1 MKAEDVIPLHVADVT
16 YPAQHPL
23 AGQTGSVMAFVVRH
37 PQGLLLV
44 DTGVGFGNP
53 WIDEHYQPQAWNIKD
68 AMYRKR
74 LDGDAVVMVVNT
86 HLHFDHSGQN
96 VEFPEIPILVQQDE
110 WEAAWV
116 EGYTMREWIDF
127 EEANYMRLRG
137 DTEIAPDLRLLFT
150 PGHSPGHQSLA
161 VDTDDGL
168 VLIVGQA
175 AQDAKEFATAPANP
189 SLQRL
194 RDLNA
199 AVIHFSHDRAVLKKT
214 AKPHGGSAS

>member
-37 PQGLLLV
+37 TQGLLLV
-44 DTGVGFGNP
+44 DTGIGFGNP
-53 WIDEHYQPQAWNIKD
+53 WIDEQYQPKAWNIKD

-74 LDGDAVVMVVNT
+74 LDADAVVMVVNT

-96 VEFPEIPILVQQDE
+96 VEFPEIPILVQQPE
-110 WEAAWV
+110 WEAAWE

-127 EEANYMRLRG
+127 EEANYLRVRG
-137 DTEIAPDLRLLFT
+137 DTEIAPDLRLIFT

-161 VDTDDGL
+161 VDTEDGL

-175 AQDAKEFATAPANP
+175 AQDAKAFATAPADP

-199 AVIHFSHDRAVLKKT
+199 AFVHFSHDRAVLKKAEKHGE
-214 AKPHGGSAS
+214 AKNQ

>member
-1 MKAEDVIPLHVADVT
+1 LRADDVVPLHVADVT
-16 YPAQHPL
+16 YPDQHPL
-23 AGQTGSVMAFVVRH
+23 AGQTGPVMAFVVRH
-37 PQGLLLV
+37 PQGLVLV

-53 WIDEHYQPQAWNIKD
+53 WIDEAYKPNAWNIKD
-68 AMYRKR
+68 AIYRKR
-74 LDGDAVVMVVNT
+74 LDAEGVVLVVNT

-96 VEFPEIPILVQQDE
+96 WEFPELPILVQQAE
-110 WEAAWV
+110 WEAAWQD
-116 EGYTMREWIDF
+116 GYTIREWIDF
-127 EEANYMRLRG
+127 EEASYQRLRG
-137 DTEIAPDLRLLFT
+137 DAEIAPDLRIIST

-175 AQDAKEFATAPANP
+175 AQDAREFATTTADP

-199 AVIHFSHDRAVLKKT
+199 AVIHFSHDRTVLKKT
-214 AKPHGGSAS
+214 SGHGGRA